1 MSKLTAV
8 FEMHIHSKMIIL
20 KQEQIFKLHI
30 QYEVMKLLL
39 NIKIKKTFTKSFV
52 FNYFQKTK
60 VYLEPSQALR

>member
-39 NIKIKKTFTKSFV
+39 NIKIKKLLQNLLFSIISKR
-52 FNYFQKTK
+52 Q
-60 VYLEPSQALR
+60 RCI

>member
-1 MSKLTAV
+1 MIMSKLTAV

-39 NIKIKKTFTKSFV
+39 NIKIKKLLQNLLFSIISKR
-52 FNYFQKTK
+52 Q
-60 VYLEPSQALR
+60 RCI